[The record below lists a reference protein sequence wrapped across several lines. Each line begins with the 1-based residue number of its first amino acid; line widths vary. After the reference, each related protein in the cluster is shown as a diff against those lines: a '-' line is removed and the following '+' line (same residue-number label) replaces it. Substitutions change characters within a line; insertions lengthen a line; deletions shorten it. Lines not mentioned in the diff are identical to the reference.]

1 MSEPLAA
8 RYQDPLIHSSIAAD
22 VVSGIVEGAICLAAV
37 TGGIA
42 LMSNPFTAV
51 IGAAIIGVAFATDY
65 PEKIGDF
72 IGKGVDA
79 VIDFFGWSGPPD
91 AIITSGSHNVH
102 IMDLPAARA
111 AGTVDHDYLNNP
123 VPEESFADT
132 AKKIA
137 IGMAIDILELTQIT
151 MPSASEV
158 WEGMKGVAKNSGTL
172 IKNFAGSV
180 WDNFTQPVVEG
191 ASPYATEAPLDTVE
205 CTKGHTATG
214 TNFLAEGSKKVLING
229 QPACRDGDRSTC
241 EAKIKVKENT
251 RVRIGGESI
260 VVRNIRSGKNFW
272 ARLIGN
278 AIGSLGPG
286 LLRNLGK
293 GMFKAIFNRQIIKNF
308 CCQLAADFGM
318 GLTTLG
324 LLQIGHVGS
333 EARHT
338 QHPVDIASGAK
349 ILAGGEDR
357 DFTLEDRIPL
367 IWQRIYNSRNLATGM
382 LGTGWL
388 LPFETRFFRLEDNTF
403 IWRDMSGRD
412 LGFGELNPGDV
423 VDYLEDGITLYYTV
437 TGTLMLQMAS
447 GEYHV
452 YEPDPTNPGEWRLFR
467 IYDRHEN
474 CQYYSWDEHGRLV
487 RISSDNEALDV
498 ELAYETTHGR
508 LASVHQV
515 CAGERRLLVTYGYNE
530 HGQLTDVTDADGI
543 VTRRFGW
550 DRASDMM
557 GWHSYSTNL
566 SVHYQ
571 WQPAADAPNWR
582 VCSYQVLDDQDNV
595 LERWRIDA
603 DEAKR
608 CATVSCDA
616 GFSTR
621 HCWDFLY
628 RITEFTDRNGGVWRY
643 EWADYAELLKAAT
656 TPDGSRWKYGYDE
669 HGNLTEVR
677 DPLGNSTF
685 TTWHPVFAFP
695 LKEVLPD
702 GGTWQYEYNA
712 RG

>member
-452 YEPDPTNPGEWRLFR
+452 YEPDPTSPGEWRLFR

-498 ELAYETTHGR
+498 ELAYENAHGR

-656 TPDGSRWKYGYDE
+656 TPDGSRWEYGYDE

-685 TTWHPVFAFP
+685 TTWHP
-695 LKEVLPD
+695 
-702 GGTWQYEYNA
+702 
-712 RG
+712 

>member
-550 DRASDMM
+550 DRASDML

-656 TPDGSRWKYGYDE
+656 TPDGSRWEYGYDE

-695 LKEVLPD
+695 LKEV
-702 GGTWQYEYNA
+702 
-712 RG
+712 